1 MQQITI
7 TENSK
12 IQIINAKNETF
23 NGYINY
29 NSSRQGWF
37 LDLESENF
45 KIYGIRL
52 TSVPN
57 ILRQWQDKLG
67 FGICVITENKS
78 EPFFIEDFNTGRAKM
93 YLLEPDDLEL
103 QDLIYAQIQ

>member
-7 TENSK
+7 TENST
-12 IQIINAKNETF
+12 IEIINGNNETYT
-23 NGYINY
+23 GYINY

-37 LDLESENF
+37 LDLVSESF
-45 KIYGIRL
+45 SVYGIRI

-57 ILRQWQDKLG
+57 VLRQWKDRLG
-67 FGICVITENKS
+67 FGICVLTENKS
-78 EPFFIEDFNTGRAKM
+78 EPFFLEDFNTGRAKM

-103 QDLIYAQIQ
+103 QDIIYAQIQ